1 MILKVLGINDF
12 SALIIHI
19 CHCQHCSTHSST
31 ITVVLELFT
40 LWQE

>member
-1 MILKVLGINDF
+1 MFLKVLGINDF

-19 CHCQHCSTHSST
+19 CHCLHYSH
-31 ITVVLELFT
+31 TVALLLSYWNLS